1 MEIQKIPTIK
11 GLNPS
16 SNEGSLQFFSKEMSI
31 KAVQL
36 LCLSLYQ
43 TSPVLFSTWDHIH
56 FEYDDGVQ
64 S

>member
-43 TSPVLFSTWDHIH
+43 TSPVLFST
-56 FEYDDGVQ
+56 
-64 S
+64 